1 MRSDTPEKK
10 NELGTEPEPASLGL
24 SYEGVALVDGAD
36 YTVEYGEIEIAGKW
50 ATVTDA
56 ARALRKLDVPGWSY
70 PVDAERVIEDFES
83 NVEDAFNDA
92 DIPYD
97 APIFEW

>member
-1 MRSDTPEKK
+1 MLKLDED
-10 NELGTEPEPASLGL
+10 GL
-24 SYEGVALVDGAD
+24 NYLLDVYGDLDGIEEAVNQFCD
-36 YTVEYGEIEIAGKW
+36 DIVEYGEIEIAGKW

-56 ARALRKLDVPGWSY
+56 ACALRKLDVPGWSY